1 MEKGLLSLLSDL
13 KDRKPNLPNP
23 ADGTRISPYLSHSD
37 VPSASFTP
45 LLPQRL
51 WSKDASEEPD
61 FAEKNAFSTKGIPP
75 LQQETKH
82 GTITITK
89 DGLLQLHLPS
99 VSSNKFSITADSKQ
113 ITVSDQGRLVWKG
126 TINELPWRWMRI
138 YRYASRFVRICR
150 ARIPRLSVEMDCV
163 RGRVMLNGEFEAW
176 NSREGFLIKLL
187 PDEGRVKVFA
197 ITDDLE
203 KLRWEGDLEG
213 IPNKFKRTLESS
225 VKLYKRCLTIFEGD
239 AEKLEGE
246 SQETALC
253 VPGVGWCSIRGNRY
267 QFFFEDGV
275 QMDINREGPGEIL
288 YRDAYGREKQKW
300 LLRDIERLPR
310 HVKARIEKIGVF
322 RGVE

>member
-1 MEKGLLSLLSDL
+1 M
-13 KDRKPNLPNP
+13 
-23 ADGTRISPYLSHSD
+23 
-37 VPSASFTP
+37 P
-45 LLPQRL
+45 LLPERVH
-51 WSKDASEEPD
+51 SKGAIDEPD
-61 FAEKNAFSTKGIPP
+61 FAEKYAFSTEGIPP
-75 LQQETKH
+75 LQQDTKH

-89 DGLLQLHLPS
+89 DSLLQLHLPAI
-99 VSSNKFSITADSKQ
+99 SSNKFSITADSKQ

-126 TINELPWRWMRI
+126 TANELPWRWTRI

-187 PDEGRVKVFA
+187 PDEGRVKVSA

-203 KLRWEGDLEG
+203 ELRWEGDLEG

-225 VKLYKRCLTIFEGD
+225 VKLYKRCLTIFEEDGG
-239 AEKLEGE
+239 KFEGE

-275 QMDINREGPGEIL
+275 QMDIDREGPGVIK
-288 YRDAYGREKQKW
+288 YRDAYGHEKQKW
-300 LLRDIERLPR
+300 LLGDFERLPR
-310 HVKARIEKIGVF
+310 HVKARIEQIAVF